1 MTLWFELKSWE
12 NPIFKS
18 KNLKPKPY
26 ICLYFKLKMD
36 QKTEEFYNRLRN
48 ELNEST
54 PSWPAEYLYKFIMPS
69 VGDNEERVENA
80 FNGMG
85 AVIKTSKS
93 KTGKFTSVSV
103 NVQMASAQAIID
115 KYLEVSTIEGIVS
128 L

>member
-1 MTLWFELKSWE
+1 
-12 NPIFKS
+12 
-18 KNLKPKPY
+18 
-26 ICLYFKLKMD
+26 MD
-36 QKTEEFYNRLRN
+36 KKTEEFYDRLRG
-48 ELNEST
+48 ELEQST
-54 PSWPAEYLYKFIMPS
+54 EWPSEYLFKFIMPS
-69 VGDNEERVENA
+69 VDDNAERVENA

-103 NVQMASAQAIID
+103 NVQMINAQAVID

>member
-1 MTLWFELKSWE
+1 
-12 NPIFKS
+12 
-18 KNLKPKPY
+18 
-26 ICLYFKLKMD
+26 MD
-36 QKTEEFYNRLRN
+36 QKTEDFYNRLRN

-54 PSWPAEYLYKFIMPS
+54 TSWPTEYLYKFIVPS
-69 VGDNEERVENA
+69 VADNMERVENA

-85 AVIKTSKS
+85 AVLKTSKS
-93 KTGKFTSVSV
+93 KTGKFTSISV

>member
-1 MTLWFELKSWE
+1 
-12 NPIFKS
+12 
-18 KNLKPKPY
+18 
-26 ICLYFKLKMD
+26 MD

-54 PSWPAEYLYKFIMPS
+54 TSWPTEYLYKFIVPT
-69 VGDNEERVENA
+69 VADNAERVENA

-93 KTGKFTSVSV
+93 KTGKFTSISV
-103 NVQMASAQAIID
+103 NLQMASAQAIID

>member
-1 MTLWFELKSWE
+1 
-12 NPIFKS
+12 
-18 KNLKPKPY
+18 
-26 ICLYFKLKMD
+26 MD
-36 QKTEEFYNRLRN
+36 QKTEEFYDRLRN

-54 PSWPAEYLYKFIMPS
+54 PSWPAEYLYKFIMPA
-69 VGDNEERVENA
+69 VGDNVERVENA

-85 AVIKTSKS
+85 AVIKTSMS